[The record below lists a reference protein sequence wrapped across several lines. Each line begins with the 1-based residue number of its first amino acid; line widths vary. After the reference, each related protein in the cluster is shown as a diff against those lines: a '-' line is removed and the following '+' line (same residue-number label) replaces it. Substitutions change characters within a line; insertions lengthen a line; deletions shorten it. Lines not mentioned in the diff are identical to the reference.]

1 MTAFRRSRR
10 LCHSD
15 LRPRWELSDSIP
27 SSVIDGMSLLVEAA
41 VVVGGDQSRGPST
54 RFPGVPVSSSSSHT
68 SPTPA
73 RYSVRHHPESR
84 SASAQD
90 IVPTSANISAPA
102 PQPPV
107 TTPSSTQTTH
117 VIYNHLLLI
126 SEPHIFYSGCVSVP
140 KTRLR
145 CDLI

>member
-1 MTAFRRSRR
+1 VTAFRRSRR

-54 RFPGVPVSSSSSHT
+54 RFPVVPVFSSSLPP

-84 SASAQD
+84 SASAQGR
-90 IVPTSANISAPA
+90 VPTSANISAPA

-107 TTPSSTQTTH
+107 TTPSTTDYTRNFQPFTQNFRT
-117 VIYNHLLLI
+117 
-126 SEPHIFYSGCVSVP
+126 SHILFQV
-140 KTRLR
+140 
-145 CDLI
+145 